1 MRALPMMTAALD
13 VQLGERFLQ
22 RGLDGRDLFGA
33 VIFFHR
39 SLGALDSGFGRSDID
54 LCGF

>member
-1 MRALPMMTAALD
+1 MMTAALD

-22 RGLDGRDLFGA
+22 RRLDGRDLFGA